1 MSKSITIKGA
11 REHNLKN
18 ISLEIPRDK
27 LVVITGLSGSGKS
40 SLAFDTIY
48 AEGQRRYVESLS
60 AYARQFLGLMEKPDV
75 DYIDGLSPAIS
86 IEQKTTHRNPRST
99 VGTVTEIYDYFRLLY
114 ARIGVPY
121 CHKCGKKIS
130 SQSID
135 QIVESLMTMRSG
147 TKLQVLAPIVRGR
160 KGEHHDKLEEARKQ
174 GFVRVRID
182 GEMRTLDEDISLEKN
197 KKHTI
202 EIIIDRIAIKDGIR
216 PRLTDS
222 IETALDVAEG
232 LIVILTKDEEK
243 LFSTQL
249 SCPDCHISIPELS
262 PRMFSFNSPY
272 GACDKCGGLG
282 FIMQFDPERII
293 SDPDKSLYDGVLE
306 VWGKTTSYWY
316 IEQIQSLERALNFDG
331 HTPWKNLPKKV
342 KDVILYG
349 SGGNKVDFSVKRPDS
364 EFRFTRS
371 FEGVLPNL
379 ERRYRETKS
388 DEMRD
393 WMEGYMAN
401 QVCDDCGGKRLKPE
415 SLAVKVAGRPIDEIT
430 ALSIRE
436 GHKFFSN
443 IKLNPTEEKISKQ
456 VLKEICTRLK
466 FLNDV
471 GIDYLTLDRT
481 AGTLSGG
488 ESQRIRLATQIGSA
502 LTGVLYVLDEPS
514 IGLHQRDNQKLL
526 ATLKHMRDLG
536 NTVIVVEHDE
546 ETIEEADYVID
557 LGPGAGLHGGYVVCT
572 GTPDEIAE
580 CEDSPTGDYLSGRKS
595 IPVPAQRREPRG
607 FIEVRGA
614 REHNLKNLNVRFP
627 LGTFTTVTG
636 VSGSGKSTLTID
648 ILYKALS
655 NLLMRSKEYPGDFD
669 TIEGLKQVDKVIDID
684 QSPIGRTPRSNAA
697 TYTGMFTP
705 IRELFARLPESKVR
719 GYKPGRFS
727 FNVSGGRCESCQGD
741 GVKKIEMHF
750 LPDVYI
756 TCEVCKGRRYNHET
770 LEIRFKGKN
779 IYEILD
785 MTVEEALE
793 FFDSIPAVKN
803 RLNTLNRVGLGYIK
817 LGQPATTLS
826 GGEAQRVKLATE
838 LSKRATGK
846 TLYIL
851 DEPTTGL
858 HFADIQKLIEVLNDL
873 VDKGNSVIV
882 IEHNLDVIKTADW
895 IIDLGPE
902 GGDDGGEVLA
912 EGIPEDVARIKESYT
927 GQFLKGFKSK
937 KEKITR
943 ISPS

>member
-927 GQFLKGFKSK
+927 GQFLKKALKVK
-937 KEKITR
+937 KKK
-943 ISPS
+943 